1 MFSATRIASSGSSHA
16 CPVRRAAST
25 PSSTPTLV
33 TTSLKMCR
41 PSASSAGERSARPC
55 RSSTDAHTAFSRP
68 APRFTPSPASPSP
81 ACSGKVAGFSSAG
94 SASRTIAAAASTIS
108 TPSATALKYSA
119 FVCPYGWL
127 ASAGRAATRSAI
139 SAATAAATLMM
150 LSSAS
155 EYSAT
160 LPVIR
165 YATYFRA
172 STTTAT
178 RMLPSA
184 NLEARDEV
192 CTEVEEAV
200 TRGA

>member
-1 MFSATRIASSGSSHA
+1 
-16 CPVRRAAST
+16 
-25 PSSTPTLV
+25 
-33 TTSLKMCR
+33 MCR
-41 PSASSAGERSARPC
+41 PSASSAGERSARPW
-55 RSSTDAHTAFSRP
+55 RSSTDAHTAFSTP
-68 APRFTPSPASPSP
+68 AARFTPSPATPESAGNS
-81 ACSGKVAGFSSAG
+81 AGFSRPG
-94 SASRTIAAAASTIS
+94 SASRTIAAAASTIN

-184 NLEARDEV
+184 TLEARDEV

-200 TRGA
+200 TRGG